1 MLSCLKNFNRGFFSM
16 PYYPLA
22 DVFQTKKGYEIQME
36 LPGVKKDDITIDLDQ
51 GILNITATKKLKK
64 DESVKQIHTEIE
76 YGTISREFNLPSNV
90 ETEGMEAVLKD
101 GVLTLS
107 IPRKEKSKVEVK
119 IL

>member
-1 MLSCLKNFNRGFFSM
+1 
-16 PYYPLA
+16 
-22 DVFQTKKGYEIQME
+22 ME
-36 LPGVKKDDITIDLDQ
+36 LPGIKKEDITIDLEQ
-51 GILNITATKKLKK
+51 GVLNVTAVKKLKK
-64 DESVKQIHTEIE
+64 EDGVKQIHTEIE

-90 ETEGMEAVLKD
+90 ETDGMEAVLKD